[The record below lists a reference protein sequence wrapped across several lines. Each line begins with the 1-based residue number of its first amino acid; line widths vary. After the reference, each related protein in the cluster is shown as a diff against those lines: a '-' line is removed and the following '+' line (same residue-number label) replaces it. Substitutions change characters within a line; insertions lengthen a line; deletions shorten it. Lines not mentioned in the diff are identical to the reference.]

1 MRQHLNAIDFLV
13 VWSGSGG
20 LCLCTEK
27 ALTTAD
33 LFHLGAKG
41 CGIGGTELAAAAAAW
56 FTIIAGINER
66 GVRVRVK
73 E

>member
-1 MRQHLNAIDFLV
+1 MERERERGFVSLYR
-13 VWSGSGG
+13 
-20 LCLCTEK
+20 EK

-56 FTIIAGINER
+56 FTIIAGINEG
-66 GVRVRVK
+66 GVRVRV
-73 E
+73 